1 MPTPITT
8 PLVASGVRD
17 VYIAQERYAIV
28 ATSGGIDVIDLFK
41 GFVITSGTLPSEPTT
56 VVADWENIWGRL
68 YIGTTSSGVFDMQY
82 NLIREEGRDLTDQF
96 VQRFTTSTPIPLS
109 SNQINDIDVR
119 PGRLLIGT
127 GAGID
132 FIADETVYMNFTSP
146 ETEYATRPLI
156 SGSEHVALTEAGGYW
171 TTATGV
177 FLGAVEVNY
186 DLLSTT
192 GTSIIDIDFEYR
204 KTSNPALPAEP
215 PFDISVV
222 EPTDGPLPAIGVA
235 TSGGVYVFEEEPGN
249 ESSANTKLLSAEA
262 FITCDFDPNAA
273 FNSGCLFAG
282 KAVGAIGTRKS
293 DAGQDIGGELKV
305 FDLGSNSVSGTH
317 NAETGTRGIVLVTG
331 TMTVARAVD
340 IGYCP
345 TSIDDTQN

>member
-1 MPTPITT
+1 MATPITT
-8 PLVASGVRD
+8 PLAASGVRD

-28 ATSGGIDVIDLFK
+28 ATSGGIDVVDLYK
-41 GFVITSGTLPSEPTT
+41 GYVITSGTLPSEPTS
-56 VVADWENIWGRL
+56 VVADWENIWGRI
-68 YIGTTSSGVFDMQY
+68 YVGTTSSGVFDMQY
-82 NLIREEGRDLTDQF
+82 TLIREEGRDLTDQF
-96 VQRFTTSTPIPLS
+96 VQRFTTTSPIPLS

-132 FIADETVYMNFTSP
+132 FIADETVYMNFVSP
-146 ETEYATRPLI
+146 ETEYATRPLT

-177 FLGAVEVNY
+177 FLGGVEVNY

-192 GTSIIDIDFEYR
+192 GTSIIDVDFEYR
-204 KTSNPALPAEP
+204 NPLITEP
-215 PFDISVV
+215 PLDISIV

-249 ESSANTKLLSAEA
+249 EAGANNKILSAES
-262 FITCDFDPNAA
+262 FITCDFDPNST
-273 FNSGCLFAG
+273 FDSGCLFAG
-282 KAVGAIGTRKS
+282 RPDGAIGTKKG
-293 DAGQDIGGELKV
+293 DAGENIGGEVKV
-305 FDLGSNSVSGTH
+305 FDLANNSVSGTH
-317 NAETGTRGIVLVTG
+317 NAEGGTRGITLVTG
-331 TMTVARAVD
+331 TTTILRAVD

-345 TSIDDTQN
+345 TSIDDTQI

>member
-1 MPTPITT
+1 MATPITQ
-8 PLVASGVRD
+8 PLAASGVRD
-17 VYIAQERYAIV
+17 ITIAQERYAIV
-28 ATSGGIDVIDLFK
+28 VTSGGVDVFDLYK
-41 GFVITSGTLPSEPTT
+41 GFVITSGTLPSEPTS
-56 VVADWENIWGRL
+56 VVADWENIWGRI
-68 YIGTTSSGVFDMQY
+68 YVGTTSSGVFDMQY
-82 NLIREEGRDLTDQF
+82 TLIREEGRDFTDDL
-96 VQRFTTSTPIPLS
+96 VQRFTTSTPIPVS
-109 SNQINDIDVR
+109 SNQINDLDVR

-132 FIADETVYMNFTSP
+132 FIADETVYMNFVSP

-215 PFDISVV
+215 PFDISIV
-222 EPTDGPLPAIGVA
+222 EPTGGPLPAIGVA

-249 ESSANTKLLSAEA
+249 EAFANTKLLSAES

-273 FNSGCLFAG
+273 FDSGCLFAG
-282 KAVGAIGTRKS
+282 KPTGAIGTKGS
-293 DAGQDIGGELKV
+293 DVGQDIGGEVKV
-305 FDLGSNSVSGTH
+305 FDLANNTVSGTH
-317 NAETGTRGIVLVTG
+317 NAEAGTRGITLVTG
-331 TMTVARAVD
+331 TITVLRAVD

-345 TSIDDTQN
+345 TSTEGT